1 MKSFKT
7 LFPHSLVNEESCRLS
22 SWPGF
27 CEQIEQRADLFWFLG
42 FLGVRPLSLSLV
54 FFLRLFQA
62 FCPCSAGLRDFAD
75 FFGCFA
81 EVSKRFSFNCL

>member
-54 FFLRLFQA
+54 FFLRLFSG
-62 FCPCSAGLRDFAD
+62 FLPVFGWLEGLR
-75 FFGCFA
+75 
-81 EVSKRFSFNCL
+81 